1 MKAHLLIITT
11 LVTLLL
17 TGCAYRGIPL
27 AVSYP
32 MSTQP
37 KMQAA
42 RHWEVLAEHTAD
54 RLVQTLD
61 VTFPN
66 AVVKPALFIRYTQE
80 QEKVPFARA
89 FFHMLTSRLVQ
100 KGLVVVN
107 NADYSNALMV
117 DYDVQVLE
125 HKDRRKFNPPL
136 GTYTALS
143 GLVWWVAHGVD
154 RWSDPTL
161 AVYPAAA
168 GAELYTAAKYYLP
181 GETNTE
187 VIITTSASMGQQYI
201 FQETN
206 TYYVNSGDADHYE
219 QEGKTYQ
226 VVGCPT
232 PPGSCRY

>member
-1 MKAHLLIITT
+1 MK
-11 LVTLLL
+11 TLLL
-17 TGCAYRGIPL
+17 IMATLTTLLVTGCAYRAIPL

-32 MSTQP
+32 LSTQNR
-37 KMQAA
+37 MQAA
-42 RHWEVLAEHTAD
+42 HHWDVLAEHSAD
-54 RLVQTLD
+54 RLAQTLE

-89 FFHMLTSRLVQ
+89 FFHMLTSKLVQ

-107 NADYSNALMV
+107 NADASNALMI
-117 DYDVQVLE
+117 DYDVQVVE
-125 HKDRRKFNPPL
+125 HKDRRRFNPPL
-136 GTYTALS
+136 GTYTVLG
-143 GLVWWVAHGVD
+143 GLVWLIARGIDKWG
-154 RWSDPTL
+154 DPTL
-161 AVYPAAA
+161 AVYPLVA
-168 GAELYTAAKYYLP
+168 GAEAYTAAKYYLP

-187 VIITTSASMGQQYI
+187 VVVTTSASLGQQYV

-206 TYYVNSGDADHYE
+206 VYYVNTGDADHYE
-219 QEGKTYQ
+219 QAGKTYQ